1 MVLKPFQMPSDEKWD
16 RGEYWSAWLNLER
29 FRLLEY
35 AKLPSQWN
43 SFGIILTPR
52 WKKIIKTNV
61 LTEVSLQ
68 CYCKATHSFPQGV
81 CAGSTRVLR
90 LWILAKIIVFASVET
105 GTEWTK
111 GIRKRP
117 LNFKSAI
124 MKPCKEWYNVIISK
138 RYMQLWKYVTA
149 LILYP
154 QFLDNEIAASYY
166 VENRRQCSRSSCSI
180 P

>member
-1 MVLKPFQMPSDEKWD
+1 MNTNASCDQIKPIRIGENLVGNYNGWWYSSSSANNFAAFVLNTDNVFFFFVQVVCHLLLRPLIVSPNMVLKPFQMPSDEKWD

-81 CAGSTRVLR
+81 CAGSTRVVNASESLR
-90 LWILAKIIVFASVET
+90 RL
-105 GTEWTK
+105 
-111 GIRKRP
+111 
-117 LNFKSAI
+117 
-124 MKPCKEWYNVIISK
+124 
-138 RYMQLWKYVTA
+138 
-149 LILYP
+149 
-154 QFLDNEIAASYY
+154 
-166 VENRRQCSRSSCSI
+166 SCLL